1 MKLLICGDVV
11 GRAGRKVVCERL
23 PRLRES
29 LDLDFVV
36 VNGENAAGGFGITPK
51 ICAQFFE
58 AGADVI
64 TTGNHV
70 WDQKE
75 IVPYFGKEPRIL
87 RPDNYP
93 EGTPGKGVGI
103 FEARDGRRVL
113 VLHYMALLFMT
124 PLDDPFAGIERV
136 LTRTRMGRDVDAAVL
151 DFHGEATSEKMAM
164 GHMIDGR
171 VSLVVGTHSHVPT
184 ADAQVL
190 PHGTGYITDLGMCG
204 DYDSVI
210 GMKKEG
216 SIERFRKKVPG
227 PRLEAAAGDATLCA
241 VYVETDDAT
250 GLARRIAPVRLG
262 GRLSPAMPE
271 VERVSAE
278 A

>member
-1 MKLLICGDVV
+1 MRILICGDVV
-11 GRAGRKVVCERL
+11 GRSGRKVVRDSL
-23 PRLRES
+23 PRLRS
-29 LDLDFVV
+29 ALDLDFVV

-51 ICAQFFE
+51 ICDELLA

-64 TTGNHV
+64 TTGKHV

-75 IVPYFGKEPRIL
+75 IVPHFVKETRIL

-93 EGTPGKGVGI
+93 EGTPGTGVAM
-103 FEARDGRRVL
+103 FEDRAGRRVL
-113 VLHYMALLFMT
+113 VLHYMALLFMA
-124 PLDDPFAGIERV
+124 PLDDPFAGVERV
-136 LTRTRMGRDVDAAVL
+136 LFRRRMGRDFDAAIL

-164 GHMIDGR
+164 AHMVDGR
-171 VSLVVGTHSHVPT
+171 VSVVVGTHSHIPT

-190 PHGTGYITDLGMCG
+190 PNGTAYQSDLGMCG

-216 SIERFRKKVPG
+216 SIERFRKKLPG
-227 PRLEAAAGDATLCA
+227 PRLEAAMGEATLCA
-241 VYVETDDAT
+241 VFVETDDAT

-271 VERVSAE
+271 AESAT